1 MVELPTDL
9 ELEQF
14 KEKVQNLL
22 PGYLRV
28 DVHSLNS
35 KDSIEVLF
43 RFVDNA
49 VVTERVK
56 LVDITELDKQLAKKV
71 IISMIDKSIMNIKE
85 HEERLEKLR
94 QSVLNK

>member
-1 MVELPTDL
+1 MISLPSEL
-9 ELEQF
+9 ELEEF
-14 KEKVQNLL
+14 KNKVQELL

-56 LVDITELDKQLAKKV
+56 LVDITELDKELAKKV

-85 HEERLEKLR
+85 HEERLKKLR

>member
-1 MVELPTDL
+1 MIELPTDL